1 MISDYYNKTFTI
13 YRMVWTDSKS
23 SLSSVGTFVGHKQRT
38 IAEISESLGIS
49 FTKSYTI
56 WCAID
61 TDVKEQDTIKDEFG
75 KYYSVKALSEK
86 DYGDSQHLQLIAEQ
100 DLDYVSI

>member
-23 SLSSVGTFVGHKQRT
+23 SLSSVGTFVGHKQRAG
-38 IAEISESLGIS
+38 AEIVNTMGIS

-56 WCAID
+56 WCPVD
-61 TDVKEQDTIKDEFG
+61 TDVKEQDTIKDGSG